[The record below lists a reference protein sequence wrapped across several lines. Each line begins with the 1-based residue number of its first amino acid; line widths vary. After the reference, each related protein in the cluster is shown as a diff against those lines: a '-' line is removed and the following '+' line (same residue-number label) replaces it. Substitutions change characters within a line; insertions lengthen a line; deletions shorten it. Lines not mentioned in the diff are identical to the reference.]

1 MLFYLKRTF
10 ADLNP
15 SIFRPLYKMFI
26 RPHLE
31 YAIPATH
38 PVLSRAAKALENVQK
53 LGLKFVKGLRYVP
66 YEVALQQLRLFSLTE
81 DDNWQGCVGT
91 KCLFTNFQA
100 DNYGSSSGGGR
111 KKWHVKLGR

>member
-31 YAIPATH
+31 YAIQATH

-66 YEVALQQLRLFSLTE
+66 YEAALQELRLFSLTHRRIHGDLIFMFKITHSLIE
-81 DDNWQGCVGT
+81 FSMESTFIHATQ
-91 KCLFTNFQA
+91 K
-100 DNYGSSSGGGR
+100 
-111 KKWHVKLGR
+111 